1 MVFLKNKFKLISVIL
16 CSFLFSFCAHSS
28 DYPTKPINV
37 MVGYAAGGGT
47 DSYART
53 LASFIH

>member
-1 MVFLKNKFKLISVIL
+1 MMFFKSKFKLIFVIIS
-16 CSFLFSFCAHSS
+16 SFLFSFGAFSS

-47 DSYART
+47 DSMQE
-53 LASFIH
+53 H